1 MLTKEQFVNII
12 TCIQEYESFLD
23 KILKYICLEKFDE
36 LLIPGKICD
45 LFFNYIYNEETVDI
59 INQWLY
65 ENGGFN
71 AEYEE
76 IEEFFDEYLND

>member
-1 MLTKEQFVNII
+1 MNKNVFIEII
-12 TCIQEYESFLD
+12 LYLQKFEAFIN
-23 KILKYICLEKFDE
+23 KINKYINIDNFQE
-36 LLIPGKICD
+36 LDIPFQIADLIFGSV
-45 LFFNYIYNEETVDI
+45 YNSTKVDI